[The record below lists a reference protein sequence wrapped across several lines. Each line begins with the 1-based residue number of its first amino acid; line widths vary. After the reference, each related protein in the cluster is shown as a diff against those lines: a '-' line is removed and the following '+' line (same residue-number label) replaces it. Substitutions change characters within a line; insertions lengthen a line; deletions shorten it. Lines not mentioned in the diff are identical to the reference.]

1 MVFTILLIS
10 DHKSEMTYFLSK
22 EKKNFFHIRFH
33 RRNDYFSFSTSTPC
47 SNENFCQLE
56 NIVSETNN
64 AFNKIATSATM
75 MYIEIY
81 VVFTKWLAVPKSFI
95 FLSFF
100 QRILLPFILYLVLGE
115 CVCTCLPS
123 LCTPTQYI
131 TDLMRSQVGLIWRT
145 ITTSKEA
152 QEKSPTTSQRI
163 DTLQPKGIF

>member
-33 RRNDYFSFSTSTPC
+33 RRNDYFSFSTSTPF

-81 VVFTKWLAVPKSFI
+81 VVFMK
-95 FLSFF
+95 
-100 QRILLPFILYLVLGE
+100 
-115 CVCTCLPS
+115 
-123 LCTPTQYI
+123 
-131 TDLMRSQVGLIWRT
+131 
-145 ITTSKEA
+145 
-152 QEKSPTTSQRI
+152 
-163 DTLQPKGIF
+163 